1 MVQAELASKVTLTAS
16 QQEAI
21 ANYPQLKTD
30 LEN

>member
-1 MVQAELASKVTLTAS
+1 MVKSDLASKVTLTAS

-21 ANYPQLKTD
+21 DKYPQLKTD